1 MHRNELVRI
10 PNVLAIGGGPALI
23 CEMKG
28 RRVGVPVAQIAAR
41 SQVRSP
47 GDYGDLVIPRW
58 LAVNLDLI

>member
-10 PNVLAIGGGPALI
+10 PNVLAISDGLVLI
-23 CEMKG
+23 CEKKR
-28 RRVGVPVAQIAAR
+28 RRVGVPLAQIAAG
-41 SQVRSP
+41 SQVRFP